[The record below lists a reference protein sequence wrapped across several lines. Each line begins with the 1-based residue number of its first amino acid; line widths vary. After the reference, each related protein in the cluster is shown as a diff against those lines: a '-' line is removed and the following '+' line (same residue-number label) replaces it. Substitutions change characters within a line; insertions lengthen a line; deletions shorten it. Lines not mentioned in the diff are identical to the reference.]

1 MSKYNE
7 QPNQVNGNETLM
19 LQQSSFKE
27 TESKVYN
34 VVLTICQITETH
46 KCELTDNS
54 LEVFNIFNM
63 DYKIKNQI
71 NQLLKPSIIL
81 SKKITMP
88 VIQDILYLDVQ
99 NNQNELP
106 IYAIELPICFTFFP
120 DKKISHYEFHS
131 NPHATPRR
139 IVKKKEEVQTNHLPI
154 NCDCSFCTKLKCDCH
169 SCNPRRFCRCKYC
182 FPLEKEN
189 YKPLSSFRP
198 VHDNDIYTNRDKVQ
212 VNTFFSLFEC
222 KQT

>member
-99 NNQNELP
+99 NNQNQLP

-120 DKKISHYEFHS
+120 DKKISRVKNKTKYILVMDAKDFPEIFKNKNAINLAS
-131 NPHATPRR
+131 KLRDIGNSKIGNPLQRF
-139 IVKKKEEVQTNHLPI
+139 KDHLI
-154 NCDCSFCTKLKCDCH
+154 N
-169 SCNPRRFCRCKYC
+169 
-182 FPLEKEN
+182 
-189 YKPLSSFRP
+189 
-198 VHDNDIYTNRDKVQ
+198 
-212 VNTFFSLFEC
+212 FS
-222 KQT
+222 